1 MKWLLLVICGGF
13 SLSAYAEQE
22 SAPTLT
28 EQWLKIQRENQQAS
42 PHPQTAS
49 VETQE
54 KANLRWLK
62 SLEYAIPDQFNSDSN
77 MSSGD

>member
-1 MKWLLLVICGGF
+1 MKWLALLLCGTF
-13 SLSAYAEQE
+13 SMAIHAEQE
-22 SAPTLT
+22 TPTLT

-54 KANLRWLK
+54 KANQRWFK
-62 SLEYAIPDQFNSDSN
+62 SFDHAIPDQFETDNNSA
-77 MSSGD
+77 SSGN